1 MIHIKNY
8 FVNTTSETDVLSV
21 IHEVNR
27 SIRESNIPDGSVM
40 VSAPGPGAAV
50 TIIEPLPGIVA
61 GLKKTLSELPGEWT
75 ETKNSRKDEIEV
87 RPRVLAALVG
97 KSVQLPLKEGRL
109 VLGPREEIVII
120 DMEKSGLRREFY
132 IQVSGDA
139 PAAAGPPQRGAAQR
153 RK

>member
-1 MIHIKNY
+1 M
-8 FVNTTSETDVLSV
+8 DVISV

-27 SIRESNIPDGSVM
+27 AIKESNIPDGIVM
-40 VSAPGPGAAV
+40 VTVPGPGAAV

-97 KSVQLPLKEGRL
+97 KSVQLPLREGRPI
-109 VLGPREEIVII
+109 LGPREEIVIV
-120 DMEKSGLRREFY
+120 DMEKSGLRREFSV
-132 IQVSGDA
+132 QVSGDT
-139 PAAAGPPQRGAAQR
+139 PPQAGPPQRGAPQR